1 MISVTYPDLPNP
13 LPAPDPARQSDAPQ
27 DSRSTSI
34 AVPYYPALK
43 LVVGSVNAALVVS
56 YLEMR
61 YPSPPPEP
69 GRRYGVPVTVDFAR
83 MADELAIDRR
93 TCGLA
98 LLCISTWYASEIQRI
113 GAVRAGR
120 EFLSLKHSRWPKMKL
135 YSLVAA
141 REWKSLRTLTLRKN
155 WPLLT
160 KTLADAG
167 ITSLC
172 ATPSLSALSP
182 ALQRH
187 NLEKFAAQQPPLQG
201 LTEILLRG
209 VELAQDRRKTRYIRL
224 RRAMKQS
231 AEPVEVMKQP
241 RKPSADDE
249 ALDQALGD
257 ELLAR
262 LSRRR
267 R

>member
-1 MISVTYPDLPNP
+1 
-13 LPAPDPARQSDAPQ
+13 
-27 DSRSTSI
+27 
-34 AVPYYPALK
+34 LK
-43 LVVGSVNAALVVS
+43 LAVGSVTAALAIS

-83 MADELAIDRR
+83 MADELAMDRR

-113 GAVRAGR
+113 GAVRTGR

-172 ATPSLSALSP
+172 AMPSPSVLSP
-182 ALQRH
+182 ALRRQE
-187 NLEKFAAQQPPLQG
+187 LEKFAASPSPLSG
-201 LTEILLRG
+201 LTEILMRG
-209 VELAQDRRKTRYIRL
+209 VELAQDRRKTRYVRA
-224 RRAMKQS
+224 RRAAGQG
-231 AEPVEVMKQP
+231 AEPVEVEN

-249 ALDQALGD
+249 ALDRALGD
-257 ELLAR
+257 ELVAR
-262 LSRRR
+262 LSRRLR
-267 R
+267 